1 MAHILRTRHHVDIR
15 PRPHGRAYF
24 VDMHGGAYFHNTKA
38 KIMTPTPEQKAR
50 GLEERCREF
59 VEEQSC
65 GEWSE
70 KDVAMDTKKLH
81 EFVLREIA
89 AARAGGEG

>member
-1 MAHILRTRHHVDIR
+1 MSEYT
-15 PRPHGRAYF
+15 
-24 VDMHGGAYFHNTKA
+24 
-38 KIMTPTPEQKAR
+38 E
-50 GLEERCREF
+50 LERRCREF

-65 GEWSE
+65 GEWSD
-70 KDVAMDTKKLH
+70 KDVEMDTKKLH